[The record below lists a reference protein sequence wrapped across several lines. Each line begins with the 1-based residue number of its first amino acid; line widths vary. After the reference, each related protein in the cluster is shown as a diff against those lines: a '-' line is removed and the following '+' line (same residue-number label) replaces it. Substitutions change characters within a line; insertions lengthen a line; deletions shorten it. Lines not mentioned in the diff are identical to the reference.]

1 MYVDYTKRK
10 SWLQEQQRH
19 NADKFVIGFVML
31 GIGFGVGLIVSAILV
46 PHAVKYRHIS
56 VSIV

>member
-19 NADKFVIGFVML
+19 NADKFIIGFVML
-31 GIGFGVGLIVSAILV
+31 GIGFGIGLIVSAIIYL
-46 PHAVKYRHIS
+46 
-56 VSIV
+56 